1 MKKVFT
7 IIILLSTLVSFGQSK
22 KEQIITLNNRV
33 DSFKLALS
41 SEKES
46 KLIGEKR
53 DSLKISSLDSQYKK
67 SKSVNDN
74 LSQEKYSLQEKY
86 DELLLNLD
94 SVISISTDTISKMQ
108 EKIEKLKLQ
117 IEDNNIKASDLR
129 FNLTEGNQSQRVWDI
144 TSNSIGDISYD
155 MTIEE
160 IEKIYGKERAIR
172 SIDDDSKN
180 IELYLLDEQGR
191 LEMKITSYN
200 SKKINNILVLSH
212 IFRLQNG
219 IGLGSTKGDLDAH
232 FGLRNLMFYG
242 EGADIVFS
250 SDELGYI
257 FTFHG
262 RKEWIDDYKGYLNP
276 NLMDEKTPFNTF
288 EILIY

>member
-53 DSLKISSLDSQYKK
+53 DSLKISSLDSQYKE

-232 FGLRNLMFYG
+232 
-242 EGADIVFS
+242 
-250 SDELGYI
+250 
-257 FTFHG
+257 
-262 RKEWIDDYKGYLNP
+262 
-276 NLMDEKTPFNTF
+276 
-288 EILIY
+288 

>member
-53 DSLKISSLDSQYKK
+53 DSLKISSLDSQYKE

-108 EKIEKLKLQ
+108 EKIDKLKLQ

>member
-1 MKKVFT
+1 MKKIVSL
-7 IIILLSTLVSFGQSK
+7 ILTFSTLVCLGQSK
-22 KEQIITLNNRV
+22 KEQIITLNNMV
-33 DSFKLALS
+33 DSLQIALS

-53 DSLKISSLDSQYKK
+53 YALKISSLDSQNKELI
-67 SKSVNDN
+67 SVNDN
-74 LSQEKYSLQEKY
+74 LSKEKYSLQEKY
-86 DELLLNLD
+86 DELLLKLD
-94 SVISISTDTISKMQ
+94 SIIAISTDTISEMQ

-117 IEDNNIKASDLR
+117 
-129 FNLTEGNQSQRVWDI
+129 TEGNQSQRVWDI

-172 SIDDDSKN
+172 TIDDDSTN
-180 IELYLLDEQGR
+180 IQLYLLDEQGR

-200 SKKINNILVLSH
+200 SKKIDNILVLSH
-212 IFRLQNG
+212 MFRLQNG
-219 IGLGSTKGDLDAH
+219 IGLGSTKSDLDVH
-232 FGLRNLMFYG
+232 FGLENLLFYG
-242 EGADIVFS
+242 EGADIVLS

-262 RKEWIDDYKGYLNP
+262 RKELRDDYKGYLNP
-276 NLMDEKTPFNTF
+276 DLMDEKTPFNTF

>member
-53 DSLKISSLDSQYKK
+53 DSLKISSLDSQYKE

-232 FGLRNLMFYG
+232 FGLRNFMFYG

>member
-53 DSLKISSLDSQYKK
+53 DSLKISSLDSQYKEL
-67 SKSVNDN
+67 KSVNDN

>member
-1 MKKVFT
+1 MKKIFILVILFSNIVT
-7 IIILLSTLVSFGQSK
+7 IAQSK
-22 KEQIITLNNRV
+22 KEQIITLENRV
-33 DSFKLALS
+33 DSFRLALS

-46 KLIGEKR
+46 KLSGEKR
-53 DSLKISSLDSQYKK
+53 DALKISSLDSQNKELI
-67 SKSVNDN
+67 SVNDN

-212 IFRLQNG
+212 MFRLQNG

-232 FGLRNLMFYG
+232 FGLKNLMFYG

-276 NLMDEKTPFNTF
+276 NLMDKKTPFNTF

>member
-53 DSLKISSLDSQYKK
+53 DSLKISSLDSQYKE

>member
-1 MKKVFT
+1 MKKIFILVILFSNIVT
-7 IIILLSTLVSFGQSK
+7 IAQSK
-22 KEQIITLNNRV
+22 KEQIITLENRV

-46 KLIGEKR
+46 KLSGEKR
-53 DSLKISSLDSQYKK
+53 DALKISSLDSQNKELI
-67 SKSVNDN
+67 SVNDN

-212 IFRLQNG
+212 MFRLQNG

-232 FGLRNLMFYG
+232 FGLKNLMFYG

-276 NLMDEKTPFNTF
+276 NLMDKKTPFNTF

>member
-1 MKKVFT
+1 MFT

-53 DSLKISSLDSQYKK
+53 DSLKISSLDSQYKE

>member
-1 MKKVFT
+1 MNK
-7 IIILLSTLVSFGQSK
+7 ILSLILTLSTLVCLAQSK
-22 KEQIITLNNRV
+22 KEQIITLENRV

-53 DSLKISSLDSQYKK
+53 DSLKISSLDSQYKEL
-67 SKSVNDN
+67 KSVNDN

-212 IFRLQNG
+212 MFRLQNG

-232 FGLRNLMFYG
+232 FGLKNLMFYG

-276 NLMDEKTPFNTF
+276 NLMDKKNPFNTF

>member
-1 MKKVFT
+1 MKKV
-7 IIILLSTLVSFGQSK
+7 LSLVLTLNTLVSLGQSK
-22 KEQIITLNNRV
+22 KEQINTLYQRV

-41 SEKES
+41 REKES

-53 DSLKISSLDSQYKK
+53 DSLKISSLDNQFKELK
-67 SKSVNDN
+67 SINDN
-74 LSQEKYSLQEKY
+74 LSKEKYSLQEKY

-94 SVISISTDTISKMQ
+94 SVISVSMDTISKMQ

-172 SIDDDSKN
+172 AIDDDSKN

-191 LEMKITSYN
+191 LELKITSYN
-200 SKKINNILVLSH
+200 SKKINEILVISH
-212 IFRLQNG
+212 MFRLQNG
-219 IGLGSTKGDLDAH
+219 IGLGSTKSDLDAH
-232 FGLRNLMFYG
+232 FGLGNLMFYG
-242 EGADIVFS
+242 EGADIVLS
-250 SDELGYI
+250 SDELGYN

-262 RKEWIDDYKGYLNP
+262 RKEWRDDYKGYLNP
-276 NLMDEKTPFNTF
+276 DLMDEKTPFNTF
-288 EILIY
+288 EIVIY

>member
-53 DSLKISSLDSQYKK
+53 DSLKISSLDSQYKEL
-67 SKSVNDN
+67 KSVNDN

-108 EKIEKLKLQ
+108 EKIDKLKLQ

>member
-53 DSLKISSLDSQYKK
+53 DSLKISSLDSQYKE

-108 EKIEKLKLQ
+108 EKIDKLKLQ

-200 SKKINNILVLSH
+200 LKKINNILVLSH

>member
-1 MKKVFT
+1 MKKIVSL
-7 IIILLSTLVSFGQSK
+7 ILTFSTLVCLGQSK
-22 KEQIITLNNRV
+22 KEQIITLNNMV
-33 DSFKLALS
+33 DSLQIALS

-53 DSLKISSLDSQYKK
+53 YALKISSLDSQNKELI
-67 SKSVNDN
+67 SVNDN
-74 LSQEKYSLQEKY
+74 LSKEKYSLQEKY
-86 DELLLNLD
+86 DELLLKLD
-94 SVISISTDTISKMQ
+94 SIIAISTDTISEMQ

-117 IEDNNIKASDLR
+117 
-129 FNLTEGNQSQRVWDI
+129 TEGNQSQRVWDI

-172 SIDDDSKN
+172 TIDDDSTN
-180 IELYLLDEQGR
+180 IQLYLLDEQGR

-200 SKKINNILVLSH
+200 SKKIDNILVLSH
-212 IFRLQNG
+212 MFRLQNG
-219 IGLGSTKGDLDAH
+219 IGLGSTKSDLDVH
-232 FGLRNLMFYG
+232 FGLENLLFYG
-242 EGADIVFS
+242 EGADIFLS

-262 RKEWIDDYKGYLNP
+262 RKEWRDDYKGYLNP
-276 NLMDEKTPFNTF
+276 DLMDEKTPFNTF

>member
-1 MKKVFT
+1 MKKIVSL
-7 IIILLSTLVSFGQSK
+7 ILTFSTLVCLGQSK
-22 KEQIITLNNRV
+22 KEQIITLNNMV
-33 DSFKLALS
+33 DSLQIALS

-53 DSLKISSLDSQYKK
+53 YALKISSLDSQNKELI
-67 SKSVNDN
+67 SVNDN
-74 LSQEKYSLQEKY
+74 LSKEKYSLQEKY
-86 DELLLNLD
+86 DELLLKLD
-94 SVISISTDTISKMQ
+94 SIIAISTDTISEMQ

-117 IEDNNIKASDLR
+117 
-129 FNLTEGNQSQRVWDI
+129 TEGNQSQRVWDI

-172 SIDDDSKN
+172 TIDDDSTN
-180 IELYLLDEQGR
+180 IQLYLLDEQGR

-200 SKKINNILVLSH
+200 SKKIDNILVLSH
-212 IFRLQNG
+212 MFRLQNG
-219 IGLGSTKGDLDAH
+219 IGLGSTKSDLDVH
-232 FGLRNLMFYG
+232 FGLENLLFYG
-242 EGADIVFS
+242 EGADIVLS

-262 RKEWIDDYKGYLNP
+262 RKEWRDDYKGYLNP
-276 NLMDEKTPFNTF
+276 DLMDEKTPFNTF

>member
-1 MKKVFT
+1 MKKIVSL
-7 IIILLSTLVSFGQSK
+7 ILTFSTLVCLGQSK
-22 KEQIITLNNRV
+22 KEQIITLNNMV
-33 DSFKLALS
+33 DSLQIALS

-53 DSLKISSLDSQYKK
+53 YALKISSLDSQNKELI
-67 SKSVNDN
+67 SVNDN
-74 LSQEKYSLQEKY
+74 LSKEKYSLQEKY
-86 DELLLNLD
+86 DELLLKLD
-94 SVISISTDTISKMQ
+94 SIIAISTDTISEMQ

-117 IEDNNIKASDLR
+117 
-129 FNLTEGNQSQRVWDI
+129 TEGNQSQRVWDI

-172 SIDDDSKN
+172 TIDDDSTN
-180 IELYLLDEQGR
+180 IQLYLLDEQGR
-191 LEMKITSYN
+191 LEMKITSYS
-200 SKKINNILVLSH
+200 SKKIDNILVLSH
-212 IFRLQNG
+212 MFRLQNG
-219 IGLGSTKGDLDAH
+219 IGLGSTKSDLDVH
-232 FGLRNLMFYG
+232 FGLENLLFYG
-242 EGADIVFS
+242 EGADIVLS

-262 RKEWIDDYKGYLNP
+262 RKEWRDDYKGYLNP
-276 NLMDEKTPFNTF
+276 DLMDEKTPFNTF